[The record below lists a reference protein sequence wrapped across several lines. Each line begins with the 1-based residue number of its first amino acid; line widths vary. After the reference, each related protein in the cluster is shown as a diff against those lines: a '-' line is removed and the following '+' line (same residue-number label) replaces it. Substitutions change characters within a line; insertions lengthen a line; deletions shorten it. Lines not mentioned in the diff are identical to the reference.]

1 MATAKAPKQW
11 TLQKDESLNSYN
23 NWKENLIYTLSL
35 DKNFAR
41 FIKPDAKWG
50 KVTASD
56 STRGLVDDGDE
67 VTDAQNRLTGVQK
80 LANLNLMLGQIANF
94 ATVISRNQITK
105 NSVSLG
111 DIWSKIREHY
121 GFHVTGSRFLDLAS
135 IQLQMGE
142 RHEDLYQRLLTFFDD
157 NLLTTGTTLTHHS
170 TTITENEEITPTIEN
185 LIVLTWLERIHVG
198 LPSLIK
204 QRYGAELRNKTLAS
218 IKPEISAA
226 LTSFLEELKADDSKI
241 CRFQQRSGYD
251 RNSRQSSDNNRS
263 SGSKFCCL
271 CRSAKRPGS
280 DTHFLSQ
287 CKYLPEA
294 DRKRMNSPKVRFVD
308 VENEEDGV
316 EEDDFVGTE
325 ENNLFI
331 DQPAPAIH
339 RRVATRKSPYMN
351 CFYEHIP
358 TLVCLD
364 SGAESNLVS
373 KRFIEYLGLK
383 ISPPSNQGAVQA
395 DQTTPLDIV
404 GEIKN
409 IQLKRG
415 AHTFTLDALVT
426 RSDIGDVIGGE
437 PFLEKN
443 DIALRPAR
451 KQIIVK
457 GREIIPYVDANNRL

>member
-41 FIKPDAKWG
+41 FIKPDVTWG
-50 KVTASD
+50 KITVSN
-56 STRGLVDDGDE
+56 STRGFVDDGEE
-67 VTDAQNRLTGVQK
+67 VTDAQSRLSREQK

-94 ATVISRNQITK
+94 ATIISRNQITK
-105 NSVSLG
+105 NSTSLN

-157 NLLTTGTTLTHHS
+157 NLLSTGMSLTHHLRA
-170 TTITENEEITPTIEN
+170 ITENEEITPTIEN
-185 LIVLTWLERIHVG
+185 VIVLTWLERIHVG

-204 QRYGAELRNKTLAS
+204 QRYGAELRNKTVAS

-226 LTSFLEELKADDSKI
+226 LTSLLDELNSTSGDDSKI
-241 CRFQQRSGYD
+241 CRFQQQRSGY
-251 RNSRQSSDNNRS
+251 NSRQSTDGRGS
-263 SGSKFCCL
+263 STSKFCCL

-280 DTHFLSQ
+280 DTHYLSQ
-287 CKYLPEA
+287 CKFLPEA
-294 DRKRMNSPKVRFVD
+294 DRKRLNGSKVRSVSF
-308 VENEEDGV
+308 
-316 EEDDFVGTE
+316 EDDDEEGNDSVETE
-325 ENNLFI
+325 DSNLFI
-331 DQPAPAIH
+331 DEPAPVVH
-339 RRVATRKSPYMN
+339 RRVATRKSPHMN
-351 CFYEHIP
+351 CFYEQIP
-358 TLVCLD
+358 TVVCLD

-373 KRFIEYLGLK
+373 KRFIDYLGLR

-395 DQTTPLDIV
+395 DQRTPLDIV
-404 GEIKN
+404 GEIKDV
-409 IQLKRG
+409 QLKRG
-415 AHTFTLDALVT
+415 SHIFTLDALVT
-426 RSDIGDVIGGE
+426 RSDIGDIIGGE

-451 KQIIVK
+451 KQIIIK
-457 GREIIPYVDANNRL
+457 GREIIPYAAANSL